1 MKKIIYTVLTLV
13 LILTF
18 SCDSDEYEA
27 PFGDFSSHEWIT
39 TSGFEETDY
48 VLALNDYIG
57 FRDVS
62 RNAIEHSWS
71 IPSGTRIL
79 SNDFTENDSI
89 YASFIVGN
97 GPGAS
102 DQKLLNLLFV
112 ESGVKEV
119 VLRNVYRN
127 QVENSVEL
135 NGKWVVEE
143 RFTVN
148 VFDDVKP
155 SFKVMRGIEEILSVS
170 ETDFPNAANSASWP
184 TVTIEAGE
192 QLTYIDLT
200 TVGMPDTRTW
210 TFNGGNIQTSNA
222 ATANVFYNGLGN
234 FLAGSINS
242 RRANADKPDGEAIKV
257 IPLKIEVIPST
268 QPFIIN
274 GSLTESASEI
284 ISFDVTGELASVA
297 GEEGNFVVNVMN
309 AVTEFNQNI
318 PVQTVAI
325 NGSNAT
331 QIDLTLSAPIF
342 NSDVIT
348 VTYTEGNIKSIDSRV
363 LQSFGPETVQM
374 FFEGSMNIAGFT
386 GYEVEWEG
394 SGNQFKKANTEGY
407 FAQHNGNS
415 EAGPLYYYRDTSMP
429 YEGNSSMKFET
440 PTSGIPNL
448 ARLQGSQFSTLSP
461 VNSGTYVP
469 SVWIYIDAATT
480 LNTIDYNF
488 TDGPRLSFDISSAPK
503 EKWVQLKLPEI
514 TLGDIDSGR
523 LDIEIGKTGQD
534 DEKVQKLWLDNFD
547 LLIIELRK

>member
-1 MKKIIYTVLTLV
+1 MKKIEYAVLTLV
-13 LILTF
+13 LIMTF
-18 SCDSDEYEA
+18 SCDKDEYEA

-48 VLALNDYIG
+48 VVALNDYIG

-89 YASFIVGN
+89 YTSFIVGS
-97 GPGAS
+97 GPAAS
-102 DQKLLNLLFV
+102 NQKLLNILFI
-112 ESGVKEV
+112 EPGVKEV

-127 QVENSVEL
+127 EVESSVEL
-135 NGKWVVEE
+135 NGNWVVEE
-143 RFTVN
+143 TFTVN

-155 SFKVMRGIEEILSVS
+155 AFKVMRGTEEVLSVS
-170 ETDFPNAANSASWP
+170 ETDFPNASDSASWP

-222 ATANVFYNGLGN
+222 ATVNVFYNGLGN

-242 RRANADKPDGEAIKV
+242 RRTNAAKPDGEATKV

-268 QPFIIN
+268 QPFVLN
-274 GSLTESASEI
+274 GSLKENASEI
-284 ISFDVTGELASVA
+284 ISFNVTGELASVA
-297 GEEGNFVVNVMN
+297 GEAGNFVVNVMN
-309 AVTEFNQNI
+309 PVSGFNQDI

-348 VTYTEGNIKSIDSRV
+348 VTYTEGNIQSIDSRI
-363 LQSFGPETVQM
+363 LQGFGPETVQM

-386 GYEVEWEG
+386 GYEVEWGG

-415 EAGPLYYYRDTSMP
+415 EAGPLYYFRDPSMAF
-429 YEGNSSMKFET
+429 EGNSSMKFET
-440 PTSGIPNL
+440 PAEGIPDI
-448 ARLQGSQFSTLSP
+448 ARLQGGGFSSLSP
-461 VNSGTYVP
+461 VSAGTYIP
-469 SVWIYIDAATT
+469 SVWIFIQAG
-480 LNTIDYNF
+480 NTMNNLVYNF
-488 TDGPRLSFDISSAPK
+488 QNDTNFVFDISTTQRGS
-503 EKWVQLKLPEI
+503 WVRLTLPEV
-514 TLGDIDSGR
+514 TLGDINTGRFDIDIRNDSQN
-523 LDIEIGKTGQD
+523 DAI
-534 DEKVQKLWLDNFD
+534 VQKLWLDNFD
-547 LLIIELRK
+547 LLIVEPR